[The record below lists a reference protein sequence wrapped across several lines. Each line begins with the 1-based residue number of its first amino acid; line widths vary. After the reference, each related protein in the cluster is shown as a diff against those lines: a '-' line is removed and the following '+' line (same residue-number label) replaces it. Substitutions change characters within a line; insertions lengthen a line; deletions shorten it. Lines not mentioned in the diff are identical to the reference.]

1 MAHLSQRQAASQWY
15 MSRATLQRAIKAGK
29 LSLTP
34 DKTIDPAEMLRVFGE
49 PGRPDGRPMV
59 PDDPTPEP
67 VRIVQLETENAMLR
81 ELVRSKDETLASK
94 DANLAD
100 MRNQVQRLTHENGPA
115 QRRHWW
121 PWSKS

>member
-1 MAHLSQRQAASQWY
+1 MAHLSQREAATAWH

-67 VRIVQLETENAMLR
+67 ARIVQLETENAMLR
-81 ELVRSKDETLASK
+81 ELVRSKDEH
-94 DANLAD
+94 LAD
-100 MRNQVQRLTHENGPA
+100 MRNQVQRLTHETGPA
-115 QRRHWW
+115 RRRHWW